1 MINKSQLGAL
11 QSGAPGDL
19 TSGGGAAPEHSTQFQ
34 FTTIVEDLTT
44 SWGFLQTV
52 MVVINEFTL

>member
-1 MINKSQLGAL
+1 MGAL

-44 SWGFLQTV
+44 SWGILQKFTV
-52 MVVINEFTL
+52 IFHIFTL

>member
-1 MINKSQLGAL
+1 MNKFQLGAL

-19 TSGGGAAPEHSTQFQ
+19 TSGAAPEHSTQFQ

-44 SWGFLQTV
+44 SWGILQRH
-52 MVVINEFTL
+52 TLIVHNFIL